1 MNKIPVSLFVV
12 AFFGGIYAC
21 THEGTY
27 PNGGIPPPTVSI
39 NCHPDSVYFTNEV
52 MPIIASNCA
61 TSGCHDAVTRAD
73 GVDLTNYTKIMKYVK
88 AGNAPQSKLYKIIID
103 TDPGDRMPPP
113 PLSPMTATQIA
124 KIKKWIDQGAKNNF
138 CIGSCDTSKFT
149 YAAVIKP
156 IMDNKCV
163 GCHKPGNLGGNV
175 NLSTYIGTKAVALN
189 GTLLGSIAHQSGFSP
204 MPKNSAKLSNCEITH
219 VSRWIAAGSLN
230 N

>member
-1 MNKIPVSLFVV
+1 MNKVPVSLFVV
-12 AFFGGIYAC
+12 VLFGGIYAC
-21 THEGTY
+21 THEPTD
-27 PNGGIPPPTVSI
+27 PNAGVPPPTVSI
-39 NCHPDSVYFTNEV
+39 NCNPDTVYFTNEV

-61 TSGCHDAVTRAD
+61 MSGCHDAVTRAD
-73 GVDLTNYTKIMKYVK
+73 GVELTNYTKIMKYVK
-88 AGNAPQSKLYKIIID
+88 AGNAPQSKLYKVIIT

-113 PLSPMTATQIA
+113 PLSPMTTAQIA
-124 KIKKWIDQGAKNNF
+124 KIRKWIDQGAKNNS

-175 NLSTYIGTKAVALN
+175 DVSTYIGTRAVALN

-204 MPKNSAKLSNCEITH
+204 MPKNSAKLSNCEITQ
-219 VSRWIAAGSLN
+219 VSRWIATGSLN